1 MSRGVFMGSI
11 LIDVYD
17 KKNNLFKA
25 EIEEVLYYELLKLD
39 IVLNEIEAA
48 KAAAVLKRSALA
60 GYIKNTKYYSK
71 NKEKLLINDL
81 NFEKNNAL
89 LKRAI
94 DETAG
99 IIALYKDA
107 PVDFYYTE
115 CCGGGIS
122 NSEDILG
129 VKINYLRKVF
139 CQYCSEKYNEKVV
152 NIEDMLRKVNKSY
165 SYKEK
170 AGNIIRDVL
179 RDETGRIISLN
190 VLGKIMSGEEFA
202 KLLELNS
209 SRAYFLEKSI
219 SIKTIGKG
227 SGLGICLE
235 GAENMAK
242 EGKSFE
248 DIINYYYT
256 GIEFSKLNED
266 EISTSLSGRKIVID
280 PGHGGE
286 DNGNEVNGIFEKD
299 VNLIIAENLKEKLK
313 KIKADVIL
321 TRDCDR
327 ELSLI
332 ERVKIIN
339 SERPDFYISIH
350 QNSFVMPTVNGVEV
364 YCYLNDNEADKL
376 GEIICSNMSRD
387 LDTVKRGVRF
397 ADYYLLRESK
407 VSGVLIECMYMSGD
421 KDKLKYK
428 DKNYLTIADSIY
440 KSICIFY
447 NVEP

>member
-1 MSRGVFMGSI
+1 MGNI

-17 KKNNLFKA
+17 KNNNLFKA

-39 IVLNEIEAA
+39 IVFSEIEAA
-48 KAAAVLKRSALA
+48 KAVAVLKRSELSR
-60 GYIKNTKYYSK
+60 YIKNTKYYSK
-71 NKEKLLINDL
+71 NEEMLLIDDL
-81 NFEKNNAL
+81 NFQKNNSL

-94 DETAG
+94 DETSG
-99 IIALYKDA
+99 IIALYKDI

-122 NSEDILG
+122 NSEDVLG
-129 VKINYLRKVF
+129 KKINYLRKVF
-139 CQYCSEKYNEKVV
+139 CQYCSKKYNEKIV
-152 NIEDMLRKVNKSY
+152 NIEEIQKKLSRKY
-165 SYKEK
+165 SYKEET
-170 AGNIIRDVL
+170 GNIIRDVL

-190 VLGKIMSGEEFA
+190 VLGKIMSGEEFT

-235 GAENMAK
+235 GANNMAK
-242 EGKSFE
+242 QGKKFE
-248 DIINYYYT
+248 DIVNYYYT
-256 GIEFSKLNED
+256 GIEFSKLNQD
-266 EISTSLSGRKIVID
+266 EISGSLSGRKIVID

-286 DNGNEVNGIFEKD
+286 DNGNEINGIFEKD
-299 VNLIIAENLKEKLK
+299 INLIIAENLKEKLK

-321 TRDCDR
+321 TRDCDK

-339 SERPDFYISIH
+339 IERPDFYISIH

-364 YCYLNDNEADKL
+364 YCYLNDNEAKKL
-376 GEIICSNMSRD
+376 GEIICSSISKD

-397 ADYYLLRESK
+397 ADYYILRESK

-428 DKNYLTIADSIY
+428 YKNYLTIADSIY
-440 KSICIFY
+440 KSICLFY